1 MTHEPTAEGARAAAA
16 PALALPAVVRRRV
29 PAARSA
35 GGCSRLAPRR
45 GAFARAR
52 AAAGLGLPAML
63 GLGLLAAAALAALT
77 QGAADIA
84 PGAVLRVLLDRLPLV
99 DAAGV
104 SATQER
110 IVLDIRL
117 PRTVAAGAVGA
128 ALAFSGAAYQGVFRN
143 PLADPYLLG
152 VASGA
157 ALGASVAI
165 VSPLG
170 SDAWGFGW
178 VPLFAFAGALA
189 TVAIVYLLASG
200 GGGGVAEGPTLIL
213 AGVALSAVFGAATA
227 FLLLTG
233 GERARPI
240 FSFLFGGFNTS
251 NWERLAWAAP
261 WLLAGAVGVA
271 AHARVLNVLQLD
283 GEQAAQ
289 LGVRV
294 ARTKLA
300 VLAAASLAAAAAVA
314 VAGVIGFV
322 GLIAPHAVRL
332 AFGGDHRRLLPL
344 AALYGAAFLIAVD
357 LLARIALAPQ
367 EAPVGVLTALLGGP
381 FFLWL
386 LRARRAALP

>member
-1 MTHEPTAEGARAAAA
+1 MTHDPAAGSVRAAA
-16 PALALPAVVRRRV
+16 PPLAAG
-29 PAARSA
+29 AARRLVPVPGRA
-35 GGCSRLAPRR
+35 GRRARLAAGL
-45 GAFARAR
+45 GAFARGRAR
-52 AAAGLGLPAML
+52 ASWPWAL
-63 GLGLLAAAALAALT
+63 GLGLLAAAGLAALT
-77 QGAADIA
+77 RGAADIA
-84 PGAVLRVLLDRLPLV
+84 PGAVLRVLLGGLPAV
-99 DAAGV
+99 GTAEV
-104 SATQER
+104 SAAQER

-117 PRTVAAGAVGA
+117 PRVIAAGAVGA

-143 PLADPYLLG
+143 PLADPYLIG

-157 ALGASVAI
+157 ALGASLAI

-170 SDAWGFGW
+170 QDAWGFGW
-178 VPLFAFAGALA
+178 TPLFAFAGALA
-189 TVAIVYLLASG
+189 TVAIVSLLASG
-200 GGGGVAEGPTLIL
+200 GGGGAADGPALIL

-240 FSFLFGGFNTS
+240 FSFLFGGFQTS

-261 WLLAGAVGVA
+261 WLLAGAAGVA
-271 AHARVLNVLQLD
+271 VHARVLNVLQLD
-283 GEQAAQ
+283 EEQAAQ

-300 VLAAASLAAAAAVA
+300 VLAAASLTAAAAVA

-332 AFGGDHRRLLPL
+332 MFGGDHRRLLPL

-357 LLARIALAPQ
+357 LLARTALAPQ
-367 EAPVGVLTALLGGP
+367 EVPVGVLTAMLGGP

-386 LRARRAALP
+386 LRARRAALA